1 MKIIFSSSPWWLLLL
16 IPAVVLTLLPYLK
29 LAKRYRRT
37 RNRIGSVVL
46 HLVIMLL
53 ATLTLAGMQVHYETP
68 NDENE
73 IIVLVDV
80 SDTEEQSKAKR
91 DRFVELVLEDS
102 QYDNYKVGV
111 VTFGFDQVYAV
122 PLTYEV
128 DGIFAQYQSS
138 LEENLPDTTATNL
151 ADALE
156 YTRKLFNN
164 PQTAK
169 IVLVTDGKE
178 TDKNANTTAIRA
190 VASQGTKMD
199 VAYVASMYAGADV
212 QIVGIELP
220 EYHVNVNEACTLKV
234 LLESNVSSNV
244 VVRLQDVGEGNVL
257 ESSESYTITDG
268 SQAISFDHTFTWE
281 GLHELRFD
289 VVLAGDKL
297 ENNNVY
303 STYLN
308 LEVYNSVLIL
318 ESVENSSQSLV
329 TMMNAGLSVPYEFTI
344 MHVEDGDIP
353 KTVEELRL
361 YDQIILNNISN
372 EDLTM
377 VDKKFSTYLEEY
389 VRVYGGGLFT
399 VGGHDKDGKA
409 HAYNRK
415 DMAGSVY
422 QQMLPVQAINY
433 TPPVGVMF
441 IIDRSG
447 SMNTMD
453 PYGDVMLESAKAGAA
468 NALSA
473 LSERDYVGIMT
484 LDDVQASILPMTPR
498 TQESKIRA
506 AINSITSLGD
516 SAGTIFQDAIF
527 RAGTALRSLGNVD
540 KRHIVLITDGQPSD
554 KPEEYE
560 PYIENFYK
568 TDGITLSIIM
578 IGQAEG
584 STAYNQMKSA
594 VEKGHGNLYAVEQT
608 AKLVELMK
616 KDLNAPSIT
625 EVVIPEG
632 GFNPIINNAASPLL
646 QGVERGEGLLNIN
659 KLTVTLDGFFGV
671 KARSNADVVL
681 MGDYEVP
688 VYAQWAYGEGMVGSF
703 MCDLNGTWSS
713 SFMAD
718 ENGAQFIR
726 NVVNNLMP
734 TEDIRPQMLNYKLSE
749 DNYTNNLSIFTPV
762 TDGEYIK
769 GEIIGRENGIEFSV
783 SLNEVTAGS
792 SEDLRDAICYVK
804 TPLSAG
810 NGYSRCEFV
819 VKGTG
824 TYKIVL
830 TKYDKDGNIVKE
842 NGKDVIV
849 EAYKSFGHSEEYN
862 TTVDVTSI
870 KENLSYLAQRADGA
884 VIENLEDPVEVF
896 EGFITAIPHVF
907 DPRLTFMIIAIV
919 LFLMDIAVRKFKF
932 KWPHEIIRDHKEK
945 KNNK

>member
-1 MKIIFSSSPWWLLLL
+1 MKIVFSSSPLWLLLL

-53 ATLTLAGMQVHYETP
+53 ATLTLAGMEVHYETP

-80 SDTEEQSKAKR
+80 SDTEAQSKAKR
-91 DRFVELVLEDS
+91 DRFVQLVLEDS

-128 DGIFAQYQSS
+128 DSIFEQYQLS
-138 LEENLPDTTATNL
+138 LQENLPDTTATNL

-156 YTRKLFNN
+156 YTRVLFEN
-164 PQTAK
+164 PQTSK

-178 TDKNANTTAIRA
+178 TDKNASVTAIRA

-199 VAYVASMYAGADV
+199 VAYVASMYAGSDV

-220 EYHVNVNEACTLKV
+220 EYHVNVDENCTIKV
-234 LLESNVSSNV
+234 LLESNIAANV
-244 VVRLQDVGEGNVL
+244 VVTLKDVGEGNVA
-257 ESSESYTITDG
+257 ESSDSYTIADG
-268 SQAISFDHTFTWE
+268 SQSIAYDHIFTWE

-289 VVLAGDKL
+289 VVVAGDVL
-297 ENNNVY
+297 TANNVY
-303 STYLN
+303 STYLS
-308 LEVYNSVLIL
+308 LEVYNNVLIL
-318 ESVENSSQSLV
+318 ESTDGSSQALT
-329 TMMNAGLSVPYEFTI
+329 TMMNEGLTVPYDFTV
-344 MHVEDGDIP
+344 MNVADDGIP

-361 YDQIILNNISN
+361 YDQVILNNVSN
-372 EDLTM
+372 ADLTM
-377 VDKKFSTYLEEY
+377 VDEKFSTNLEEY
-389 VRVYGGGLFT
+389 VKVYGGGLFT
-399 VGGHDKDGKA
+399 VGGHDKEGNA

-415 DMAGSVY
+415 DMAGSIY

-441 IIDRSG
+441 VIDRSG

-484 LDDVQASILPMTPR
+484 LDDVQATILPMTPR
-498 TQESKIRA
+498 TQESKIRT

-540 KRHIVLITDGQPSD
+540 KRHIILVTDGQPSD

-584 STAYNQMKSA
+584 SAPYNQMKTA

-608 AKLVELMK
+608 AKLVELMR
-616 KDLNAPSIT
+616 KDLNAPAIT

-632 GFNPIINNAASPLL
+632 GFYPIINNLTSPLVYGL
-646 QGVERGEGLLNIN
+646 ERGEGVLNLN
-659 KLTVTLDGFFGV
+659 KLSMTLDGFFGV

-688 VYAQWAYGEGMVGSF
+688 IYAQWAYGEGMVGSF
-703 MCDLNGTWSS
+703 MCDLNGVWSA
-713 SFMAD
+713 SFMGD

-734 TEDIRPQMLNYKLSE
+734 TEDIRPQMLNCKLTE
-749 DNYTNNLSIFTPV
+749 DNYTNNLSIFTPLEN
-762 TDGEYIK
+762 GEYVK

-783 SLNEVTAGS
+783 SLNEVTAGT
-792 SEDLRDAICYVK
+792 SEELRDAICYVEV
-804 TPLSAG
+804 PLSAS
-810 NGYSRCEFV
+810 NNYSRCDFIV
-819 VKGTG
+819 RGTG

-830 TKYDKDGNIVKE
+830 TKYDKNGNIVKE
-842 NGKDVIV
+842 NGEDVIV
-849 EAYKSFGHSEEYN
+849 ELYKSFGHSEEYDTN
-862 TTVDVTSI
+862 VDITAV
-870 KENLSYLAQRADGA
+870 KENLSYLAQRADGT
-884 VIENLEDPVEVF
+884 VIENLEDPAEVF
-896 EGFITAIPHVF
+896 EGFVTAIPHVY
-907 DPRLTFMIIAIV
+907 DPRMTFMVMAIV

-932 KWPHEIIRDHKEK
+932 KWPHELIRAYKEK
-945 KNNK
+945 KNKQ